1 MEAAEEVFGHALA
14 EGAELVEI
22 GEHIVGH
29 AAHDPVHDEPEAFA
43 AVEARDQLPV
53 LRGNGKALRGR
64 IDIQPGQIAQTCISA
79 DSNTS
84 RLTEQ

>member
-1 MEAAEEVFGHALA
+1 MASKVIHTGVDAAEEVFGHALA

-22 GEHIVGH
+22 GGHIVGH

-53 LRGNGKALRGR
+53 LRGNGKALRAESTYSPVR
-64 IDIQPGQIAQTCISA
+64 
-79 DSNTS
+79 
-84 RLTEQ
+84 